1 MNSFPKAVFLLQ
13 PIRSV
18 NWTKKIVCILKD
30 SLIIQTSLRRLVQP
44 KDECKNVCEYEDGKN
59 EVKNTSPNNVIRLK
73 NAENQKYGGRFKIFG
88 YDGINEVGII
98 AFKRENA
105 WK

>member
-1 MNSFPKAVFLLQ
+1 
-13 PIRSV
+13 
-18 NWTKKIVCILKD
+18 
-30 SLIIQTSLRRLVQP
+30 
-44 KDECKNVCEYEDGKN
+44 VCEYEDGKN